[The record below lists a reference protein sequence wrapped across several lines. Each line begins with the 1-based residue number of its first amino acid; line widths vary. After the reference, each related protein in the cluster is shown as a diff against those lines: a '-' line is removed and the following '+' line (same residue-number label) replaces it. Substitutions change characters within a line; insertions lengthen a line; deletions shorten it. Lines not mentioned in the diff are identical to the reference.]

1 MDNCLRR
8 RDFIKVIGCT
18 AATWPLTAR
27 AQQPE
32 RIRRVGVLM
41 GPAETDLEAQSL
53 ISITRHRLEAASRA
67 ARVTIGARCSPVAEV
82 IE

>member
-8 RDFIKVIGCT
+8 RDFIEVIGCT
-18 AATWPLTAR
+18 AAAWPVTAR

-41 GPAETDLEAQSL
+41 GPAESDLEAQSL
-53 ISITRHRLEAASRA
+53 ISITRHRLEAASQT
-67 ARVTIGARCSPVAEV
+67 ARVTIGVRCSPVAEV

>member
-8 RDFIKVIGCT
+8 RDFIKVIGGT
-18 AATWPLTAR
+18 AAAWPVTAR

-41 GPAETDLEAQSL
+41 GPAESDLEAQSL
-53 ISITRHRLEAASRA
+53 ISITRHRLEELGWSEGRGWL
-67 ARVTIGARCSPVAEV
+67 RLIS
-82 IE
+82 

>member
-1 MDNCLRR
+1 MRR
-8 RDFIKVIGCT
+8 RNFIEVIGCT
-18 AATWPLTAR
+18 AAAWPVTAR

-41 GPAETDLEAQSL
+41 GPAESDLEAQSL

-67 ARVTIGARCSPVAEV
+67 ARVTIGVRCSPVAEV